1 MVVVVVVVVVGV
13 EVVVVV
19 VVTIYYSTTADS
31 SRDQVSNFIRDGHV
45 SKSHVKPF
53 TNSDA

>member
-1 MVVVVVVVVVGV
+1 M
-13 EVVVVV
+13 VVVV
-19 VVTIYYSTTADS
+19 VVTIYYSTTADDS

>member
-1 MVVVVVVVVVGV
+1 MGVGV